1 MNRMLL
7 CVSAGVKL
15 WSQQVCRHCGGHRAT
30 KDPRTLPTQAD
41 AGGRLAGTYRSHFRQ
56 SNISNYLIK
65 REQKQCVEHDMPPR
79 TFMAVMVG
87 VEEAVEIC

>member
-1 MNRMLL
+1 MFTFGTNGMLL

-15 WSQQVCRHCGGHRAT
+15 WSQQVCRHCGGDRAT

-56 SNISNYLIK
+56 STIRNYLIK
-65 REQKQCVEHDMPPR
+65 GRLDEKKNNVLSIICHSEHPWQ
-79 TFMAVMVG
+79 
-87 VEEAVEIC
+87 